1 MFKKTVLVRALSLA
15 FSGAALT
22 VGTIDAAQA
31 QTTENPGAG
40 AQTPQR
46 VVVTGSLISR
56 TDTETPT
63 PVQVLTAQDIQ
74 RSGKTSVAELL
85 QDLAANG
92 AGTLGTGFSGAFAN
106 GASGVSLRGLT
117 VGSTLVL
124 IDGHRM
130 SPYAIGDDSQRSFVD
145 VSSIPFDA
153 IDSIEVLKSGA
164 SSLYGSDA
172 VAGVINIKL
181 RKNFQGT
188 RFAAESGNTQHG
200 GGKTNRASVSTG
212 FGDLDNDGYNVFA
225 TAEWRRQGAIKVAD
239 RDQYQW
245 DNRDYRSLGGNNLS
259 LGAPVA
265 RLDPATGAPISLNG
279 FLTPAS
285 SPFLYNPTGPALAGI
300 NPLTGKAYG
309 AVDNPANYQFL
320 NSNCNFALYR
330 SGGCTVRDTTGFI
343 QPETENINVVFGA
356 TKKLSQDWELAFKG
370 SMFNR
375 TNTNNRGVPL
385 TYSATT
391 FAGSTS
397 LNNGVLTTGVGRVPS
412 TLFAPGAAVGA
423 GLTNP
428 FVPGTATT
436 ASGALVNP
444 ANARL
449 YGYVPGIDGQ
459 AQQHNTSSTTRFAL
473 DLHGSA
479 WGWDTSIAGGIT
491 QAKVDIDFSGYLD
504 RARMY
509 SLINSGQFN
518 VLGGNSPAIMDQ
530 VSPRF
535 SNTLTSKL
543 NYFDAVGSREL
554 MQLGEGPLALAAGVH
569 WHKRTWD
576 APAASLTANG
586 QVANTSAFVIGSET
600 NTAAFAELQASPIK
614 SLELHVSSRY
624 DHFDTFGNS
633 FTPAASFKWTPMQQ
647 FALRGTFA
655 RGFRAPNPAETGN
668 AGSFFSFNGI
678 ADPIL
683 CPGGADKPNQAGTV
697 IGSCTLQPAYVQ
709 TTSKNL
715 SPEKSKSYTLGIVVE
730 PVKGLN
736 ATLDYYNIQVNN
748 QIVSAAG
755 NDPNYVPTFVRG
767 PITPVDIATGVGT
780 GTVVGTPSAGPI
792 LYAQSPYINA
802 GSTKTSGLE
811 ADIGYRWRLPSDLGT
826 LRANLSAA
834 HTIAY
839 DQTVAGVTY
848 SLAGTQGPS
857 VVSGATGSPKDRA
870 QFSLGYARG
879 PLDVTTTVNYT
890 SSFSALDPSVGGDD
904 CATGSSTITGRTY
917 FSGLKQPEYYC
928 HVPSFT
934 AVNLNV
940 QYKLSAQL
948 SLRAAI
954 LNVFDRQP
962 PLDFNTYGN
971 SSTQTA
977 YNASLHQAGAV
988 GRFFSLGLNYTF

>member
-22 VGTIDAAQA
+22 ASMAAQA
-31 QTTENPGAG
+31 QTVESPGATS
-40 AQTPQR
+40 QTPQR

-56 TDTETPT
+56 TDTETPA

-124 IDGHRM
+124 VDGHRM

-145 VSSIPFDA
+145 VSNIPFDA
-153 IDSIEVLKSGA
+153 VDHIEVLKGGA
-164 SSLYGSDA
+164 SSTYGSDA
-172 VAGVINIKL
+172 VAGVVNIILK
-181 RKNFQGT
+181 KNFTGT
-188 RFAAESGNTQHG
+188 RVAAESGNTQHG
-200 GGKTNRASVSTG
+200 GGKTHRASFSTG
-212 FGDLDNDGYNVFA
+212 IGDLDNDGYNAFI

-239 RDQYQW
+239 RDQFQW
-245 DNRDYRSLGGNNLS
+245 DNRDFRSVGGNNLT
-259 LGAPVA
+259 LGNPIA
-265 RLDPATGAPISLNG
+265 RLDPVTGKPVSLNG
-279 FLTPAS
+279 FLTAANT
-285 SPFLYNPTGPALAGI
+285 PFLYNPTGT
-300 NPLTGKAYG
+300 NPTGVAN
-309 AVDNPANYQFL
+309 VDNPANYVFL
-320 NSNCNFALYR
+320 DPKCNFTLYR
-330 SGGCTVRDTTGFI
+330 SGGCSVRDTTGFI
-343 QPETENINVVFGA
+343 QPPTENINIVVGM
-356 TKKLSQDWELAFKG
+356 TKKLAQDWELAFKG
-370 SMFNR
+370 SMFDRN
-375 TNTNNRGVPL
+375 NTNNRGVPL

-391 FAGSTS
+391 FGGSTS

-412 TLFAPGAAVGA
+412 TLFAPGAAIGQ
-423 GLTNP
+423 GLNNP
-428 FVPGTATT
+428 F
-436 ASGALVNP
+436 SS
-444 ANARL
+444 NARL

-459 AQQHNTSSTTRFAL
+459 AQQYNKASTTRFAL

-479 WGWDTSIAGGIT
+479 WGWDTNIAGGLT
-491 QAKVDIDFSGYLD
+491 KSKVDIDYSGYLD
-504 RARMY
+504 RAAMY
-509 SLINSGQFN
+509 RLINAGQWN
-518 VLGGNSPAIMDQ
+518 VLGGNSNALLAQ

-554 MQLGEGPLALAAGVH
+554 MQLGAGPLAMAAGVH

-576 APAASLTANG
+576 APASPLTVNG
-586 QVANTSAFVIGSET
+586 QVANTSAFVVGSET
-600 NTAAFAELQASPIK
+600 NTAAFAELQATPIK
-614 SLELHVSSRY
+614 NVELGVSGRY
-624 DHFDTFGNS
+624 DHFDTYGNS
-633 FTPAASFKWTPMQQ
+633 FTPGAKIKWAPMRE
-647 FALRGTFA
+647 FALRGTFE

-668 AGSFFSFNGI
+668 AGSFFSYNGI

-683 CPGGADKPNQAGTV
+683 CPGGPSNPYAAGTV

-715 SPEKSKSYTLGIVVE
+715 SPEKSKSFTLGMVVE

-736 ATLDYYNIQVNN
+736 ATLDYYKIEVNG

-755 NDPNYVPTFVRG
+755 NDPNYKPTFVRG
-767 PITPVDIATGVGT
+767 PVTPVDIATGVGQAT
-780 GTVVGTPSAGPI
+780 TVGTPAAGPI

-802 GSTKTSGLE
+802 GSTKTNGLE
-811 ADIGYRWRLPSDLGT
+811 ADVRYTWRLPSDLGA
-826 LRANLSAA
+826 LRANLSFA

-848 SLAGTQGPS
+848 QLAGTHGPS
-857 VVSGATGSPKDRA
+857 VVSGATGSPKNRG
-870 QFSLGYARG
+870 QLTLGYARG

-890 SSFSALDPSVGGDD
+890 SGFSGLDPSVD
-904 CATGSSTITGRTY
+904 ATECGTSANVITSRTY
-917 FSGLKQPEYYC
+917 FSGLVQPERFC
-928 HVPSFT
+928 HIPSFT

-940 QYKLSAQL
+940 QYKLSPQL
-948 SLRAAI
+948 SLRGAI
-954 LNVFDRQP
+954 LNMFDRQP